1 MAHGRGARY
10 DLNPPLLGTPSL
22 FAGQTISINR
32 APCVG
37 STHIVCWTDQKATD
51 DPCKIHN
58 KLVSLALKWK
68 KQIFPHNLKN
78 RPNEP
83 IKVLIVYN

>member
-22 FAGQTISINR
+22 FAGQTITINR

-51 DPCKIHN
+51 NPCKKYN
-58 KLVSLALKWK
+58 KLVNLALKWK
-68 KQIFPHNLKN
+68 KQIFPYNLKN
-78 RPNEP
+78 RPNES
-83 IKVLIVYN
+83 IKR